1 MNDPVEVD
9 AVATDAAAAGLIVL
23 EVLLESDCQQ
33 DWQSLSQK
41 LKTMLFKLE
50 VCSDYKTDEVLCV
63 LHAFTMIMQQDCT
76 KEKKQELKDLKAEQA
91 EADKAKVIEAF
102 IASGKSA
109 DEVIA
114 MMKPE

>member
-1 MNDPVEVD
+1 MPRRKKVELTI
-9 AVATDAAAAGLIVL
+9 AERIATVEAEL
-23 EVLLESDCQQ
+23 EALAKQ
-33 DWQSLSQK
+33 
-41 LKTMLFKLE
+41 
-50 VCSDYKTDEVLCV
+50 
-63 LHAFTMIMQQDCT
+63 T

>member
-1 MNDPVEVD
+1 MPRRKKVELTIAERIA
-9 AVATDAAAAGLIVL
+9 AVEAEL
-23 EVLLESDCQQ
+23 EALAKQ
-33 DWQSLSQK
+33 
-41 LKTMLFKLE
+41 
-50 VCSDYKTDEVLCV
+50 
-63 LHAFTMIMQQDCT
+63 T

-114 MMKPE
+114 FRLSGF

>member
-1 MNDPVEVD
+1 MPRRKKVELTI
-9 AVATDAAAAGLIVL
+9 AERIAAFEAEL
-23 EVLLESDCQQ
+23 EALAKQ
-33 DWQSLSQK
+33 
-41 LKTMLFKLE
+41 
-50 VCSDYKTDEVLCV
+50 
-63 LHAFTMIMQQDCT
+63 T

>member
-1 MNDPVEVD
+1 MPRRKKVELTIAERIA
-9 AVATDAAAAGLIVL
+9 AVEAEL
-23 EVLLESDCQQ
+23 EALAKQ
-33 DWQSLSQK
+33 
-41 LKTMLFKLE
+41 
-50 VCSDYKTDEVLCV
+50 
-63 LHAFTMIMQQDCT
+63 T

>member
-1 MNDPVEVD
+1 MPRRKKTALSIEERIAAVE
-9 AVATDAAAAGLIVL
+9 AEL
-23 EVLLESDCQQ
+23 EALAKQ
-33 DWQSLSQK
+33 
-41 LKTMLFKLE
+41 
-50 VCSDYKTDEVLCV
+50 
-63 LHAFTMIMQQDCT
+63 T

>member
-1 MNDPVEVD
+1 MHMPRRKKVELTIAERIA
-9 AVATDAAAAGLIVL
+9 AVEAEL
-23 EVLLESDCQQ
+23 EALAKQ
-33 DWQSLSQK
+33 
-41 LKTMLFKLE
+41 
-50 VCSDYKTDEVLCV
+50 
-63 LHAFTMIMQQDCT
+63 T

>member
-1 MNDPVEVD
+1 MPRRKKVELTIAERIA
-9 AVATDAAAAGLIVL
+9 AVEAEL
-23 EVLLESDCQQ
+23 EALAKQ
-33 DWQSLSQK
+33 
-41 LKTMLFKLE
+41 
-50 VCSDYKTDEVLCV
+50 
-63 LHAFTMIMQQDCT
+63 T

-114 MMKPE
+114 MMTPE

>member
-1 MNDPVEVD
+1 MPRRKKVELTIAERIA
-9 AVATDAAAAGLIVL
+9 AVEAEL
-23 EVLLESDCQQ
+23 EALAKQ
-33 DWQSLSQK
+33 
-41 LKTMLFKLE
+41 
-50 VCSDYKTDEVLCV
+50 
-63 LHAFTMIMQQDCT
+63 T
-76 KEKKQELKDLKAEQA
+76 KEKKQELKDLKADQA